1 MPNRSAVHP
10 WHDVSPG
17 ARAPEEV
24 RAVIEIPKGSK
35 NKYELDKKTG
45 MIMLDRVLFSSVIY
59 PANYGFI
66 PQSYCDDGDPLDI
79 LVLGQDPVV
88 PLCLMQA
95 IPIGVMKMLDQGK
108 GDDKIVAVSANDPE
122 YSHFRS
128 IHALPQHRLQEVKRF
143 FEDYKALENKVVVV
157 EQFGD
162 EREAR
167 SVIRAAIDLY
177 RVERDRLLALE
188 LG

>member
-1 MPNRSAVHP
+1 VP
-10 WHDVSPG
+10 D
-17 ARAPEEV
+17 EV
-24 RAVIEIPKGSK
+24 RSVIEIPKGSK
-35 NKYELDKKTG
+35 NKYELDKKSG
-45 MIMLDRVLFSSVIY
+45 LIMLDRVLFSSVIY

-66 PQSYCDDGDPLDI
+66 PQTYCDDGDPLDI

-88 PLCLMQA
+88 PLCLVQA

-128 IHALPQHRLQEVKRF
+128 IHALPQHRLNEVKRF
-143 FEDYKALENKVVVV
+143 FEDYKALENKAVVV

-167 SVIRAAIDLY
+167 VVIRNAIELY
-177 RVERDRLLALE
+177 QKQKEKLIAE
-188 LG
+188 S